1 MLRFSSIEKH
11 DLLKAW
17 LVISVAFGLVINPHG
32 WLSPK
37 LLLYVLIAGITVG
50 SGFLIHELCHK
61 IVAQRYHCWAEFR
74 SDDKMLF
81 LALITSLFGVVFA
94 APGAVIIQGHVSSK
108 QSGLISAAGPLSNLI
123 LALLFLALSPWI
135 GMVAH
140 YGYLINAWL
149 GLFNLLPFWLLDG
162 KKVYHWNKAV
172 YFALLFIA
180 AGFYGASFVLFK

>member
-17 LVISVAFGLVINPHG
+17 LVISIAFGLVINPHG

-37 LLLYVLIAGITVG
+37 LLLYVLMAGITVG

-61 IVAQRYHCWAEFR
+61 LVAQRYRCWAEFR

-94 APGAVIIQGHVSSK
+94 APGAVVIQGAVTRK
-108 QSGLISAAGPLSNLI
+108 QAGLISAAGPLSNLVI
-123 LALLFLALSPWI
+123 ALLFLVLSPWI
-135 GMVAH
+135 GIISY

-149 GLFNLLPFWLLDG
+149 ALFNLLPLWVLDG
-162 KKVYHWNKAV
+162 KKVYHWNKGV
-172 YFALLFIA
+172 YFVLLALAGIFYVSSFYLF
-180 AGFYGASFVLFK
+180 

>member
-1 MLRFSSIEKH
+1 MLHFSAIEKH

-17 LVISVAFGLVINPHG
+17 IVISIAFGLVINPHG

-61 IVAQRYHCWAEFR
+61 LVAQRYCCWAEFR

-81 LALITSLFGVVFA
+81 LALVTSLFGVIFA
-94 APGAVIIQGHVSSK
+94 APGAVIIQGHVTQK
-108 QSGLISAAGPLSNLI
+108 QSGLISAAGPLSNLV
-123 LALLFLALSPWI
+123 LALLFLATSPWL
-135 GMVAH
+135 GVVSY

-172 YFALLFIA
+172 YFVLLFLA